1 MTTTEL
7 HTKICV
13 DCAQTKIATEFSKG
27 KGGLYGR
34 RSYCKACGRI
44 RDKDRLA
51 QPHAKRLATQA
62 TKRYR
67 SKNKDKIQEKN
78 RLKRLNKLLEATTG
92 FCPHCKEKVDKLLNE
107 P

>member
-1 MTTTEL
+1 ME
-7 HTKICV
+7 KE
-13 DCAQTKIATEFSKG
+13 ASEFSKG

-51 QPHAKRLATQA
+51 QPHAKKLATQA

-92 FCPHCKEKVDKLLNE
+92 FCPHCKEKVDKLLSE